1 MWSQYGEK
9 DMRVVDILPVQLG
22 VAMYPEHE
30 KVKSLLIDEIES
42 HGDDYEH
49 KKIDAVTKSLE
60 HLDYY
65 SPLSNDK
72 YKEFREWIE
81 LQAEI
86 YAKNIL
92 GYDTSDFLLTDS
104 WINVCDAGGK
114 QLPHFHIN
122 AAVCAL
128 YYVNFDD
135 SSHSP
140 TYFYRPNDSQK
151 YPDYYSYMLTN
162 HKHTKYNNINEVVGL
177 EGSLLLWPA
186 NCVHGYGTNYTD
198 NRITI
203 SSNLMPRYINSFEV
217 IPLTK
222 DERHTAMTT
231 FRSGQLWD
239 NPDL

>member
-1 MWSQYGEK
+1 
-9 DMRVVDILPVQLG
+9 MRVVDVLPLQLG

-30 KVKSLLIDEIES
+30 KVKKLLVDEIKG

-49 KKIDAVTKSLE
+49 KKVDAKAKGLE

-72 YKEFREWIE
+72 YEDFRKWIE

-86 YAKNIL
+86 YARDIL
-92 GYDTSDFLLTDS
+92 NYDTSEYLLTDS
-104 WINVCDAGGK
+104 WINVCDVGGRQK
-114 QLPHFHIN
+114 PHFHIN
-122 AAVCAL
+122 AVVCAL
-128 YYVNFDD
+128 YYINFNDT
-135 SSHSP
+135 SHSP
-140 TYFYRPNDSQK
+140 TYFYRPNNSQK
-151 YPDYYSYMLTN
+151 YPDYPSYMMTN
-162 HKHTKYNNINEVVGL
+162 KKKTKYNYVNEVVGL

-186 NCVHGYGTNYTD
+186 STCHGYATNYDD

-222 DERHTAMTT
+222 DERHNAMTT

-239 NPDL
+239 YPNL